1 MLAAWAAPQA
11 VPGPLFSVLIKENSL
26 TTCPLAQG
34 GSYVRKATPPRWR
47 WDEVGEIWM
56 LLTAREGRCEGQG
69 DGG

>member
-34 GSYVRKATPPRWR
+34 GSYVRKAPPPV
-47 WDEVGEIWM
+47 EVG
-56 LLTAREGRCEGQG
+56 RGRGNLDAVNG
-69 DGG
+69 PGRVMRGAG